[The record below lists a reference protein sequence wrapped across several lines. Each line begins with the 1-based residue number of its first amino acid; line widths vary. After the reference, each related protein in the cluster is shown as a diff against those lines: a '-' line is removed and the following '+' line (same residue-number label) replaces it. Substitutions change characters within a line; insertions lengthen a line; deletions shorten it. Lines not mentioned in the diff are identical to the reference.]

1 MTLTEFELKEYDLII
16 TKESK
21 EKKESYLKAL
31 EIIERKAREQRQTT
45 NGWIKIAADNI
56 LETLEIFPD
65 DPLEKLLAIYQFIE
79 SKNGSLGEAFSLFC
93 KEIGDLIDV
102 SEATLCNHCHQRI
115 FRSQPYKKFGNVRY
129 HLDCYQEFLLEDK
142 NYLEC
147 RQKHF
152 LSRIRSAAE

>member
-65 DPLEKLLAIYQFIE
+65 DPLEKLLAIYQFI
-79 SKNGSLGEAFSLFC
+79 
-93 KEIGDLIDV
+93 
-102 SEATLCNHCHQRI
+102 
-115 FRSQPYKKFGNVRY
+115 
-129 HLDCYQEFLLEDK
+129 
-142 NYLEC
+142 
-147 RQKHF
+147 
-152 LSRIRSAAE
+152 